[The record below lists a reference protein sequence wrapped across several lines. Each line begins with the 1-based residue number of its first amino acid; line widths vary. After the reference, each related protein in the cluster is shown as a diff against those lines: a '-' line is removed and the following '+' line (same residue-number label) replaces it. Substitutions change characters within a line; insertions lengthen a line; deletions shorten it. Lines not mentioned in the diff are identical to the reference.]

1 MCPISRN
8 TDASDVIL
16 KYYNFGKLIYKYHR
30 IVNRQGIPLGILF
43 FCQIRHGNIILIT
56 SITYK
61 TMKEVHV

>member
-1 MCPISRN
+1 MKN
-8 TDASDVIL
+8 TARYS
-16 KYYNFGKLIYKYHR
+16 
-30 IVNRQGIPLGILF
+30 F

>member
-1 MCPISRN
+1 MKSKF
-8 TDASDVIL
+8 
-16 KYYNFGKLIYKYHR
+16 KYLIIDQPKR
-30 IVNRQGIPLGILF
+30 IPLGILF